1 MRYTGFFPYCLL
13 PIVYCLLPAP
23 CSLLPK
29 TQKFVP
35 HQTAIV
41 TFPVFCQSPKVNP
54 KPIENRNR

>member
-13 PIVYCLLPAP
+13 PIAYCLLPAP
-23 CSLLPK
+23 CS
-29 TQKFVP
+29 QKLK
-35 HQTAIV
+35 TAIV